1 MPYGRAVPAVRAVR
15 VEPATTNEQVDDV
28 RDLMRA
34 FVAWHR
40 ERHVADLALID
51 RYFADG
57 SFEAELAGLPG
68 EYAPPDGCLLLATYD
83 GQPAGCVGMRRLTAD
98 AAEMKR
104 MFVPTRFR
112 GLGVGRAL
120 AEAVVAQ
127 GRAAGYREMWL
138 DTSVRQVEALG
149 LYESLGFQEAPA
161 HHDLPA
167 EMVGWL
173 VFRRLVL

>member
-1 MPYGRAVPAVRAVR
+1 MTTTDATAPEVVA
-15 VEPATTNEQVDDV
+15 ATTAEQVDRV
-28 RDLMRA
+28 RELMRA

-40 ERHVADLALID
+40 ERHVEDLELVD
-51 RYFADG
+51 RYFSDG
-57 SFEAELAGLPG
+57 SFEAELAALPG
-68 EYAPPDGCLLLATYD
+68 EYAPPDGCLLLATYA
-83 GQPAGCVGMRRLTAD
+83 GEPAGCVAMRRLGEG

-104 MFVPTRFR
+104 MFVPPRFR

-127 GRAAGYREMWL
+127 ARGAGYREMWL

-149 LYESLGFQEAPA
+149 LYASLGFADVEP
-161 HHDLPA
+161 HHELPE

-173 VFRRLVL
+173 VFRRLEL